1 MGEVAPRSLKR
12 LGWVFIVSGAL
23 LFLIWMKF
31 KAAFSAVLGVDYLG
45 SASIMMM
52 LTFGMLHIGH
62 GIGVLLRKGK
72 K

>member
-1 MGEVAPRSLKR
+1 
-12 LGWVFIVSGAL
+12 
-23 LFLIWMKF
+23 MKF
-31 KAAFSAVLGVDYLG
+31 KAALSAVLGVDYLG